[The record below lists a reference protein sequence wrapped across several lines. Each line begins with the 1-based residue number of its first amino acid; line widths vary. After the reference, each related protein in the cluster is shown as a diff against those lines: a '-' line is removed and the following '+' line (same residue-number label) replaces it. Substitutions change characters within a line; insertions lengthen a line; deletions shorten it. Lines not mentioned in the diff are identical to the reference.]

1 MTSARMRWPMQC
13 HLLGPKGFVKFG
25 DSSVLRILYSALG
38 WKLPLE
44 QSVLGAFQAPTGPM
58 RYRWPGH
65 QDNEGA
71 DRGQKKKL
79 RLRMT
84 IARMSQPRLES
95 CLTKKRAGSSQSS
108 PVILRP
114 QSCLTKKRAWL
125 QPVIL
130 WPKSCL
136 TKKRAGSS
144 QSSPVILWPQSCLT
158 KKRVGPASHFVA
170 EVLSYKKKASNQ
182 NFITATSD
190 GSKPRSH

>member
-1 MTSARMRWPMQC
+1 MRWPMLC

-108 PVILRP
+108 PVIL
-114 QSCLTKKRAWL
+114 
-125 QPVIL
+125 
-130 WPKSCL
+130 
-136 TKKRAGSS
+136 
-144 QSSPVILWPQSCLT
+144 WPQSCLT